1 MPNIPHEPARAA
13 TAASTLLEPSEEQAR
28 NLVVTV
34 HHIFRVYF
42 LLFCRFQTF
51 RREEGGGP
59 VRRRR
64 CSTRQQITFR
74 VSVLRSSTL
83 TCYRSHR
90 DATPPCRVVVPL
102 DLDEQ
107 EFVRALQENIPELHF
122 ELCRVNGQRSIIVLE
137 EQYIHVQNA
146 LGRSCLYLH
155 PKDVMSNPSIPLEQT
170 PAAPPIAVGTTSP
183 APSPP
188 ITIHTSSPA
197 SSPAH
202 NHFYISSAPSS
213 PYQEGT
219 EEAFD
224 IAVALSIPTIKGSPS
239 GSHSQSD
246 NFAMKNLNVTR
257 KPSGDQ
263 PSIHSPSW
271 TSFS

>member
-1 MPNIPHEPARAA
+1 
-13 TAASTLLEPSEEQAR
+13 
-28 NLVVTV
+28 

-42 LLFCRFQTF
+42 QLFCRFQTF

-59 VRRRR
+59 ARRRR
-64 CSTRQQITFR
+64 CSTRRQITFR

-107 EFVRALQENIPELHF
+107 EFVQVLQENIPALPEHF

-137 EQYIHVQNA
+137 EQCPRDIHAQNA
-146 LGRSCLYLH
+146 LGRSCLYLR
-155 PKDVMSNPSIPLEQT
+155 PKDVMSNPSIPVEQT

-188 ITIHTSSPA
+188 IHTSSPAPSPPIHTSSPA
-197 SSPAH
+197 PSPPIHTSSPAPSPPIHTSSPAPSPPIHTSSPAPSPPIHTSSPAPSPPIHTSSPAPSPPIHTSSPAPSPAH
-202 NHFYISSAPSS
+202 NHF
-213 PYQEGT
+213 
-219 EEAFD
+219 
-224 IAVALSIPTIKGSPS
+224 
-239 GSHSQSD
+239 
-246 NFAMKNLNVTR
+246 
-257 KPSGDQ
+257 
-263 PSIHSPSW
+263 
-271 TSFS
+271 

>member
-1 MPNIPHEPARAA
+1 
-13 TAASTLLEPSEEQAR
+13 
-28 NLVVTV
+28 
-34 HHIFRVYF
+34 
-42 LLFCRFQTF
+42 FQTF
-51 RREEGGGP
+51 RREEVGGP

-64 CSTRQQITFR
+64 CSTRRQITFR

-137 EQYIHVQNA
+137 EQYIRVQNA

-170 PAAPPIAVGTTSP
+170 PAAQPIAIGTTSP

-188 ITIHTSSPA
+188 ITIHTSSPAPSPPITIHTYAPAPSPPIHTSSPAPSPPIHTSSPA

-224 IAVALSIPTIKGSPS
+224 IAVALRSLQSRVHHLAPTANQIT
-239 GSHSQSD
+239 SQ
-246 NFAMKNLNVTR
+246 
-257 KPSGDQ
+257 
-263 PSIHSPSW
+263 
-271 TSFS
+271 